1 VRRLVRSTAI
11 LGVGSIATIVAAILR
26 AKILAAWLGPE
37 GTGILAQLAAFTA
50 VLIPLATLGAGNGVV
65 TMIADARARGDQ
77 DRVRRVTNTARTLA
91 WSAGI
96 ALALLSVALSP
107 WITDA
112 VYRDRTFVW
121 AILLAAATIPLSAV
135 ASLQITMLQGHGA
148 VRSMAILNGLVA
160 AITIGTIVPMAWFF
174 GVKGAVAQLVIL
186 ATAQVLLGRRL
197 LAPLQPPAPDRAEP
211 RVDRSLLRPIAR
223 YGGSALLVG
232 LSSTLTLLVL
242 RSIIVDKLGLGQNGI
257 YQVCVGVSGLTM
269 PLILNSI
276 TATVWPEI
284 AAQPTDEGAGVPMRS
299 GIRLC
304 FLLTAG
310 VAAALMVG
318 APIWVPLFYSPKFRP
333 ALELLPFQ
341 FLGDYFRAAAWMFG
355 IWLVPRNRLR
365 PWVLFDVVYGL
376 VILGAFLFLV
386 DRVGVRAIVI
396 AYVLAHVSH
405 AVLHYGLARHAIGFR
420 LGRDNRVLL
429 LGSLALLLIL
439 LVVRPEDV
447 PGMVIGGFLTA
458 VWAAFVVKP
467 REWRSLRDM
476 ALRQIQR
483 ITPASGR
490 SGGE

>member
-11 LGVGSIATIVAAILR
+11 LGIGSIATIVAAILR

-37 GTGILAQLAAFTA
+37 GTGVIAQLAAFTA

-65 TMIADARARGDQ
+65 TLIADARARGDQ
-77 DRVRRVTNTARTLA
+77 ERIRRITSTVKTLA
-91 WSAGI
+91 WTAGI
-96 ALALLSVALSP
+96 GLAVVAAALSP
-107 WITDA
+107 WISDA
-112 VYRDRTFVW
+112 VYRDRSFVW
-121 AILLAAATIPLSAV
+121 AILIGAATIPLSAV

-160 AITIGTIVPMAWFF
+160 AITIGTIVPLAWFF
-174 GVKGAVAQLVIL
+174 GVRGAVAQLVVL
-186 ATAQVLLGRRL
+186 ATMQVLLGRRL
-197 LAPLQPPAPDRAEP
+197 LAPLQPPAPAVPAATPEP

-242 RSIIVDKLGLGQNGI
+242 RSIIVDKLGLAQNGI

-284 AAQPTDEGAGVPMRS
+284 AAQPTDAGAGAPMRS

-304 FLLTAG
+304 FLLTTG

-429 LGSLALLLIL
+429 LGSLALLLAL
-439 LVVRPEDV
+439 LLVRPEDV
-447 PGMVIGGFLTA
+447 PGMVIGGILSLA
-458 VWAAFVVKP
+458 WAALVVKP

-476 ALRQIQR
+476 VLRFVR
-483 ITPASGR
+483 PR
-490 SGGE
+490 P